1 MKKALKI
8 FLLILFGVFLLFS
21 IIILSI
27 NYSVKDIKLN
37 HTKLIN
43 LERTVSFLDTNGT
56 VFSNESNG
64 VTVTELENIPT
75 HTQKAFISI
84 EDKRFYSH
92 NGIDYRALMRAII
105 NNLRSFSL
113 KEGASTISQQLIK
126 NTHLSNEKTF
136 KRKLQEIKLTKELE
150 KIYNKDEILEKYLNT
165 IYFGDNCYGIT
176 SAARHYFDKLPCE
189 LNVNESAVLAGII
202 KAPSN
207 YSPLV
212 NEQKCNERKNVVLK
226 EMYLQGYINQNDYEK
241 YKALPIE
248 IKSSSS
254 VKEYNYT
261 YLVRN
266 ELNNIINN
274 SPYENSNLTIE
285 TTFDSGIQNIIEKN
299 ILNYSDVNCNKSV
312 VLMDKHGKI
321 VAYYSTCGNVNR
333 QLGSIIKPI
342 AVYAPA
348 IQNDI
353 VTSYTILEDKKTDFN
368 GYSPSNYNDK
378 YYGNISVKNSLA
390 CSSNVCAAKL
400 LNYVGVKN
408 AAKYIKMTDVKVC
421 NDDLSLSLALG
432 ATKYGSPLTDITAAY
447 NVFINEGNYYSPTC
461 INQINKNLGQTLYK
475 NTNKTVKIFDFD
487 TVSIMNDMLKNV
499 VENGTA
505 KKLSFSGLNLY
516 AKTGTVGTK
525 NGNSDAYIIS
535 YNNDYILGVWFGENG
550 TLMNNSITGGTLPS
564 TLANDI
570 WKEIYKDKTPPLE
583 IENSADIIETYIDKI
598 SYEQDNEIFI
608 ADNITPERYK
618 IKAIFKKSSIPKNIS
633 KRFSCPEIQK
643 PQLTIKNNE
652 IFIKLCL
659 TEYCDALIYRIENG
673 QKKLVYDTKNNLSE
687 FVVSGLKYSSTYQYI
702 VIPYVENNGNINYG
716 KEIKLEKIKTPNG
729 SFGDGWWCDDFN

>member
-43 LERTVSFLDTNGT
+43 LERTVSFLDANGT

-64 VTVTELENIPT
+64 VTVTELENIPS

-92 NGIDYRALMRAII
+92 NGIDYRALMRATI

-285 TTFDSGIQNIIEKN
+285 TTFDSGNQR
-299 ILNYSDVNCNKSV
+299 L
-312 VLMDKHGKI
+312 
-321 VAYYSTCGNVNR
+321 R
-333 QLGSIIKPI
+333 QS
-342 AVYAPA
+342 
-348 IQNDI
+348 
-353 VTSYTILEDKKTDFN
+353 
-368 GYSPSNYNDK
+368 
-378 YYGNISVKNSLA
+378 
-390 CSSNVCAAKL
+390 
-400 LNYVGVKN
+400 
-408 AAKYIKMTDVKVC
+408 
-421 NDDLSLSLALG
+421 
-432 ATKYGSPLTDITAAY
+432 
-447 NVFINEGNYYSPTC
+447 
-461 INQINKNLGQTLYK
+461 
-475 NTNKTVKIFDFD
+475 
-487 TVSIMNDMLKNV
+487 
-499 VENGTA
+499 
-505 KKLSFSGLNLY
+505 
-516 AKTGTVGTK
+516 
-525 NGNSDAYIIS
+525 
-535 YNNDYILGVWFGENG
+535 
-550 TLMNNSITGGTLPS
+550 
-564 TLANDI
+564 
-570 WKEIYKDKTPPLE
+570 
-583 IENSADIIETYIDKI
+583 
-598 SYEQDNEIFI
+598 
-608 ADNITPERYK
+608 R
-618 IKAIFKKSSIPKNIS
+618 
-633 KRFSCPEIQK
+633 
-643 PQLTIKNNE
+643 
-652 IFIKLCL
+652 
-659 TEYCDALIYRIENG
+659 
-673 QKKLVYDTKNNLSE
+673 
-687 FVVSGLKYSSTYQYI
+687 
-702 VIPYVENNGNINYG
+702 VI
-716 KEIKLEKIKTPNG
+716 
-729 SFGDGWWCDDFN
+729 